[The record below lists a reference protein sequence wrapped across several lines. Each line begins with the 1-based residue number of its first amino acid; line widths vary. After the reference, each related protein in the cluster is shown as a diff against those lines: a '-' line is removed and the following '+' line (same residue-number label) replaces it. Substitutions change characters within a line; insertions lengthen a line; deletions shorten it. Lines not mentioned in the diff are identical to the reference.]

1 MRKNLSL
8 LNRSWVGTDD
18 LPKLYSSIRAL
29 VKEKTGRAM
38 QEKAGSL
45 YEGVVVIDE
54 RTGIND
60 LLEFGRRF
68 EREFGYKLLQA
79 YIHADER
86 HYGRVGDPSSWKP
99 NLHAYLVFDRYDH
112 ETGKGI
118 RTTRA
123 DTERMQDICA
133 EVFGMERGLPSDK
146 KHLDA
151 RRYKAAALEAW
162 EEVLEAR
169 IGGLGEERKG
179 KAREVDRE
187 NGRAILRGVANVFG
201 KGKYIE
207 IGKEN
212 VRLRDELAEE
222 EAEKKKLA
230 AANKKLKAEK
240 EKLKADISSTEEKGK
255 QQGEQEGKVAGDSLR
270 REFKEAYE
278 KAYRLPEG

>member
-99 NLHAYLVFDRYDH
+99 NLHAYLVFDCYDH

-133 EVFGMERGLPSDK
+133 EVFGTDR
-146 KHLDA
+146 
-151 RRYKAAALEAW
+151 
-162 EEVLEAR
+162 
-169 IGGLGEERKG
+169 GLGEERKG
-179 KAREVDRE
+179 KAREADRE

-212 VRLRDELAEE
+212 ARLRDELAEE

-240 EKLKADISSTEEKGK
+240 EKLKADISSAEEKGK